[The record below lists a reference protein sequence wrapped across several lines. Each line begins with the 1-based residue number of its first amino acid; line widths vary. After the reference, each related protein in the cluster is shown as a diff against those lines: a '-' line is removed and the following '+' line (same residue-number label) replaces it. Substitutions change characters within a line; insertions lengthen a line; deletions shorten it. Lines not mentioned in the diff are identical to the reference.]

1 MTHRLMRQPHRFAA
15 ANSTAANSTAANST
29 AANSTMVQST
39 LCLVRIAAK
48 SASALVARSVI

>member
-1 MTHRLMRQPHRFAA
+1 MTHRLMRQPHRFA
-15 ANSTAANSTAANST
+15 AANSTAANST